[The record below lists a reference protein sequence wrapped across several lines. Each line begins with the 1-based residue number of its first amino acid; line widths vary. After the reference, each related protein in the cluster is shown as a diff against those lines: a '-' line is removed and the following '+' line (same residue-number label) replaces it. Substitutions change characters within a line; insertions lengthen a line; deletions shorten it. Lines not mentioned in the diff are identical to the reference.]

1 MKHFTRVLA
10 VIVLGFGLTAAS
22 FHDAEA
28 GRGRHGGLIVGAII
42 GGLALGAIASQNRY
56 RDDYRYD
63 RHDYRYRSN
72 YRYRSDYGYGGDY
85 CYRGPRRCRSRYR
98 CFVDDYGN
106 EHCRNVRSCYRPV
119 ICD

>member
-1 MKHFTRVLA
+1 MKHLTRVLA
-10 VIVLGFGLTAAS
+10 VMALAFGLTAAS

-28 GRGRHGGLIVGAII
+28 GRRHHRNNGAWIAGAII
-42 GGLALGAIASQNRY
+42 GGLALGAIANHNR
-56 RDDYRYD
+56 
-63 RHDYRYRSN
+63 

-98 CFVDDYGN
+98 CFIDDDGD
-106 EHCRNVRSCYRPV
+106 EHCQKVRRCYRPV